1 MSLEPSDPIA
11 RQAARR
17 RAWSELAADADKMA
31 NRLIE
36 TDGEESV
43 ETLYL
48 SGRIKTL
55 SADGFPSKE
64 ASAQK
69 VGVAFIETLRA
80 ALTSAL
86 PRRRVIVATALKA
99 NAQAISELIVDTQE
113 TEARAWRVQHG
124 ED

>member
-17 RAWSELAADADKMA
+17 RAWGELAEDADKLA

-43 ETLYL
+43 ETLHL
-48 SGRIKTL
+48 SSRIRML
-55 SADGFPSKE
+55 NADGFPSKE
-64 ASAQK
+64 VSAQK
-69 VGVAFIETLRA
+69 MGVAFIETLRA
-80 ALTSAL
+80 ALGAAA
-86 PRRRVIVATALKA
+86 PRRRVIVALALKA
-99 NAQAISELIVDTQE
+99 EAKAIGDLIVDTQE